1 MTDDVDTS
9 SGWRGKLAA
18 GALIFSIFVALWF
31 VAAGLGTK
39 FGLWDWKFGL
49 GTMTVAWGPKL
60 AFGAL
65 GLSAIALIISLI
77 KAPRKKPFML
87 AGAALLVAIM
97 PLGRLISFGAQ
108 VDAVPPI
115 HDVSTD
121 WQDPIMFSA
130 EMMDAREADGA
141 ENAVE
146 AAPII
151 PEAANG
157 RWPGFGGRLVSEVQE
172 EAERDPTASLEEELP
187 YPQLDTIMLDAS
199 VSDVLTAA
207 QAVIDDRGWDRIL
220 TEGAIADEIQIEATH
235 TSGGFGFKDDV
246 AVRIRKVDGGTEVDM
261 RSVSRVGFSDL
272 GANAVRIDAF
282 LTDLKREV
290 R

>member
-1 MTDDVDTS
+1 M
-9 SGWRGKLAA
+9 
-18 GALIFSIFVALWF
+18 
-31 VAAGLGTK
+31 
-39 FGLWDWKFGL
+39 
-49 GTMTVAWGPKL
+49 
-60 AFGAL
+60 
-65 GLSAIALIISLI
+65 LSR
-77 KAPRKKPFML
+77 PRQ
-87 AGAALLVAIM
+87 
-97 PLGRLISFGAQ
+97 SF
-108 VDAVPPI
+108 
-115 HDVSTD
+115 
-121 WQDPIMFSA
+121 
-130 EMMDAREADGA
+130 RK
-141 ENAVE
+141 
-146 AAPII
+146 
-151 PEAANG
+151 AANA

-187 YPQLDTIMLDAS
+187 YPQLDTITLDAS